1 MMMESKEK
9 TALNVGL
16 FRFCAIVFFVNW
28 VSTFAFE
35 LLHYLAPAENM
46 LSSDE
51 PLWATVLLL
60 IPIAFVVLA
69 FVKKSALLLK
79 IISALCIVVYIC
91 GGVMRFYNLFTITS
105 PYYHSIHLSI
115 TCLIVREVLKII
127 LNTGLVVYV
136 AAFFTRSA
144 WQVDE
149 TRKTLNLP
157 LFRTISII
165 FVVWGLGGIAETILK
180 HLEIVANSA
189 NAFSWQGIF
198 FSLLSLTAGIYALV
212 KRNSFVLKVYALFLL
227 ANHFGGCISAMLES
241 FSGAM
246 PVGHILVN
254 TFLSSALV
262 FYVAAFFI
270 EPEKNRI
277 YLQKLKSLL
286 LKWKR
291 LT

>member
-1 MMMESKEK
+1 MMMGSKEK
-9 TALNVGL
+9 SELNIGL

-35 LLHYLAPAENM
+35 LLHYLAPTENM
-46 LSSDE
+46 LLSSE

-79 IISALCIVVYIC
+79 IISALCIAVYIC

-227 ANHFGGCISAMLES
+227 TNHFGGCISAMLES

>member
-1 MMMESKEK
+1 MMTEFKEK

-16 FRFCAIVFFVNW
+16 FRLCIAVFVVNW
-28 VSTFAFE
+28 MSIFAYGLLQHFTSTEE
-35 LLHYLAPAENM
+35 LFSYE
-46 LSSDE
+46 D
-51 PLWATVLLL
+51 PLWAAVLPL
-60 IPIAFVVLA
+60 ILIAFVVLA

-105 PYYHSIHLSI
+105 PYYHSIHLSV
-115 TCLIVREVLKII
+115 TCLVVREVLNII

-149 TRKTLNLP
+149 EQETLNLP
-157 LFRTISII
+157 LFRVVAIV
-165 FVVWGLGGIAETILK
+165 FAVWGLGGIAETILK

-189 NAFSWQGIF
+189 NVFPWQGVF

-246 PVGHILVN
+246 PVGHILVDM
-254 TFLSSALV
+254 FLSSALV
-262 FYVAAFFI
+262 FYMATFFI